1 VIHVTLSGDI
11 FLKSR
16 RTQPRMVK
24 RVLANLEAALHS
36 VGFDGKIRRIG
47 GHRFTFDPAG
57 QQERLAEA
65 ATGVFGIASVD
76 SVVEIPI
83 VDIDS
88 LAADVAARSADRV
101 AGRTF
106 AVRVKRRGTHTWNSM
121 DLASRAGELLVAA
134 GGRVNLDDPQET
146 VAVTVL
152 DDRAFL
158 IQEHRAG
165 PAGLPIGTQE
175 PVLTLVS
182 GGFDSVVAAWMM
194 MSRGCPVEFVHF
206 TLDCAQSEHA
216 IAVVHALSEK
226 WGHGVD
232 PTVHVVEFQPVKD
245 ALIEGVDSRM
255 RQVALKVLM
264 AQAAAA
270 IARER
275 RISALVTGDALGQ
288 VSSQTLPH
296 LVAVSKAVETPILR
310 PLVGLPKQIII
321 DYARRVGT
329 AEISARAREVCDLSG
344 GGPVA
349 TAAREGA
356 IRRSVDQVPEALM
369 LDAVATRKTFL
380 VGDWMPGGI

>member
-1 VIHVTLSGDI
+1 MIHVTLSGDI

-24 RVLANLEAALHS
+24 RVLSNLAVALRRA
-36 VGFDGKIRRIG
+36 GFDGDFDRIG
-47 GHRFTFDPAG
+47 GHRFSFDPG
-57 QQERLAEA
+57 EDHERLAEA

-76 SVVEIPI
+76 SVVALPI
-83 VDIDS
+83 GDLDF
-88 LAADVAARSADRV
+88 LAAEVATRSADRIV
-101 AGRTF
+101 GRTF
-106 AVRVKRRGTHTWNSM
+106 AVRVTRRGTHPWNSM
-121 DLASRAGELLVAA
+121 DLASRAGALLVAA
-134 GGRVNLDDPQET
+134 GGTVDLDDPEET

-158 IQEHRAG
+158 VERHREG

-175 PVLTLVS
+175 PVLSLIS

-206 TLDCAQSEHA
+206 TLECAQSDHA
-216 IAVVHALSEK
+216 IAVAHALSEM
-226 WGHGVD
+226 WGHGSEPD
-232 PTVHVVEFQPVKD
+232 VHVVEFQPVKE
-245 ALIEGVDSRM
+245 ALLEAVDPRM

-264 AQAAAA
+264 AQAAEA
-270 IARER
+270 IARDR

-296 LVAVSKAVETPILR
+296 LVAVSKAIDTPILR

-329 AEISARAREVCDLSG
+329 AEISSRAREVCDLSG

-356 IRRSVDQVPEALM
+356 IRRSVDQVPERLM

-380 VGDWMPGGI
+380 LSDWMPGGI

>member
-1 VIHVTLSGDI
+1 
-11 FLKSR
+11 
-16 RTQPRMVK
+16 MVK
-24 RVLANLEAALHS
+24 RALANLKAALHS
-36 VGFDGKIRRIG
+36 TGFDGEIRRIG

-57 QQERLAEA
+57 QHERLAAA

-76 SVVEIPI
+76 SVVEIP
-83 VDIDS
+83 VADIDS

-121 DLASRAGELLVAA
+121 DLASRAGALLVAA
-134 GGRVNLDDPQET
+134 GGKVNLDDPQET

-158 IQEHRAG
+158 ILEHRAG
-165 PAGLPIGTQE
+165 PAGLPIGTQD
-175 PVLTLVS
+175 PVLSLVS

-206 TLDCAQSEHA
+206 TLDCAQSDHA
-216 IAVVHALSEK
+216 IAVAHVLCER

-245 ALIEGVDSRM
+245 ALIEAVDSRM

-264 AQAAAA
+264 AQAGAA

>member
-1 VIHVTLSGDI
+1 LIHVTLSGDI

-24 RVLANLEAALHS
+24 RVRANLTAALRS
-36 VGFDGKIRRIG
+36 AGFDGGLERIG
-47 GHRFTFDPAG
+47 GHRFSLDPG
-57 QQERLAEA
+57 EDHERVARA

-76 SVVEIPI
+76 SVVEVP
-83 VDIDS
+83 VGDLDL
-88 LAADVAARSADRV
+88 LAAEIAVRVADRV
-101 AGRTF
+101 AGHTF
-106 AVRVKRRGTHTWNSM
+106 AVRVKRRGTHSWNSM
-121 DLASRAGELLVAA
+121 DLASRAGALLVTA
-134 GGRVNLDDPQET
+134 GGTVNLGEPEET

-158 IQEHRAG
+158 VGQHREG
-165 PAGLPIGTQE
+165 PAGLPIGSQD
-175 PVLTLVS
+175 PVLSLIS

-206 TLDCAQSEHA
+206 TLECAQSDHA
-216 IAVVHALSEK
+216 IAVAHALSEK
-226 WGHGVD
+226 WSHGFE
-232 PTVHVVEFQPVKD
+232 PAVHVVEFQPVKD
-245 ALIEGVDSRM
+245 ALLESVDPRM

-264 AQAAAA
+264 AQAAEA
-270 IARER
+270 IARDR

-296 LVAVSKAVETPILR
+296 LVVVSKAIDTPILR

-344 GGPVA
+344 GGPVV

-356 IRRSVDQVPEALM
+356 IRRSVDQVPERLM

-380 VGDWMPGGI
+380 LSDWMPGAV